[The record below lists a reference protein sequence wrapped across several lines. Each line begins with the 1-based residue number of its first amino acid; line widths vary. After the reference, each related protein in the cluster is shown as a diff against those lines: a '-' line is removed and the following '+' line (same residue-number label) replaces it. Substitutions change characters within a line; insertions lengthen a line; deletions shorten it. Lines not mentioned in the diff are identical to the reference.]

1 MSENNVHLIITVPSG
16 IFYEGDV
23 NIVTLKT
30 ASGYI
35 GLQAGRTPLFSNIE
49 IGNLTIGWDNHPD
62 TIKCYIGGGL
72 VYADA
77 NKINIITDDIINV
90 KNIDVQRALKDRD
103 NVLRQLEE
111 ASHND
116 SIDKLKLETK
126 LKKALLKIDAYN
138 NFNK

>member
-1 MSENNVHLIITVPSG
+1 MSDNNVHLTITIPSG
-16 IFYEGDV
+16 IFYEGNV

-49 IGNLTIGWDNHPD
+49 IGNLTIGWSGKPD
-62 TIKCYIGGGL
+62 TMTCYIGGGL

-90 KNIDVQRALKDRD
+90 KNIDIQRALRDRD
-103 NVLRQLEE
+103 DFLRRLEE
-111 ASHND
+111 AVHNN
-116 SIDKLKLETK
+116 SVLKLKLETK